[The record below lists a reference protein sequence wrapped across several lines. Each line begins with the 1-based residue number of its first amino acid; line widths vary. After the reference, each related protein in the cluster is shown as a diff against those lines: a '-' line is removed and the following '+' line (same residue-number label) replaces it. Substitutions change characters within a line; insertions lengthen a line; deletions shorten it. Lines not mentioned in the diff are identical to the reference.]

1 MFLGTGSAL
10 IVPALPIIGS
20 AAQPATGSGRGP
32 APRRRGCGA
41 AAPSFPTQDPALVR
55 EMVGVSHG
63 NLARVK
69 ELVERQPALARATY
83 DWGFG
88 DWESALDAASH
99 VGNREIA
106 LFLLAN
112 GARPTIFSAAMLGQL
127 DVVKAFVAAT
137 PGVQRTLGPHGITL
151 LAHATAGRDQA
162 RPVLE
167 YLEQLG
173 DANPRLE
180 SPPLTDA
187 EIAALSGTYHYGSE
201 PHRAHRHRRRQRAP
215 RIHARGHDEARPD
228 RPRPARVLAG
238 GRAGR
243 AYQIR
248 RGRGGRSR
256 SCRPSDRSRSGSDSD
271 RHPRTRVSARVAY
284 TRDRC
289 VRSPPAWSSSSRA

>member
-1 MFLGTGSAL
+1 MQRVVSRRLFLGTGSAL
-10 IVPALPIIGS
+10 IVPALPIVASLSAIEAAGQPGTGS
-20 AAQPATGSGRGP
+20 APAGP
-32 APRRRGCGA
+32 AGA
-41 AAPSFPTQDPALVR
+41 GAGVAATFPTQDPALVR

-127 DVVKAFVAAT
+127 DIVKAFVAAI
-137 PGVQRTLGPHGITL
+137 PGIQRTLGPHGITL
-151 LAHATAGRDQA
+151 LAHAGAGREQA

-173 DANPRLE
+173 DANPRLD

-187 EIAALSGTYHYGSE
+187 DIAALSGTYQYGTGASE
-201 PHRAHRHRRRQRAP
+201 RIVIDAVKGQLGFMRAATTRRGLIVRGPREFSPVGAPAVRIRFVVEGEGAAARAVRLTVHDPEVTVTATRAP
-215 RIHARGHDEARPD
+215 A
-228 RPRPARVLAG
+228 
-238 GRAGR
+238 
-243 AYQIR
+243 
-248 RGRGGRSR
+248 
-256 SCRPSDRSRSGSDSD
+256 
-271 RHPRTRVSARVAY
+271 
-284 TRDRC
+284 
-289 VRSPPAWSSSSRA
+289 

>member
-1 MFLGTGSAL
+1 M
-10 IVPALPIIGS
+10 
-20 AAQPATGSGRGP
+20 
-32 APRRRGCGA
+32 
-41 AAPSFPTQDPALVR
+41 R

-69 ELVERQPALARATY
+69 ELVERQPALARAAY

-99 VGNREIA
+99 VGNRDIA

-127 DVVKAFVAAT
+127 DVVKAFVAAI
-137 PGVQRTLGPHGITL
+137 PGIQRTLGPHGITL
-151 LAHATAGRDQA
+151 LAHAAAGREQA

-187 EIAALSGTYHYGSE
+187 EIAALSGTYHYGSSSTE
-201 PHRAHRHRRRQRAP
+201 RIVIDAVKGHLGFMRAATTRRGLIVRGPREFSPVGAPAVRIRFVVEGEGAAARAVRLTVHDPEVTVTATRAP
-215 RIHARGHDEARPD
+215 A
-228 RPRPARVLAG
+228 
-238 GRAGR
+238 
-243 AYQIR
+243 
-248 RGRGGRSR
+248 
-256 SCRPSDRSRSGSDSD
+256 
-271 RHPRTRVSARVAY
+271 
-284 TRDRC
+284 
-289 VRSPPAWSSSSRA
+289 

>member
-1 MFLGTGSAL
+1 MRRVVSRRLFLGTGSAL
-10 IVPALPIIGS
+10 IVPALPIIPSTEAAAAGQAAAQ
-20 AAQPATGSGRGP
+20 AAQPAASAP
-32 APRRRGCGA
+32 AAGL
-41 AAPSFPTQDPALVR
+41 APSFPTQDPALVR

-69 ELVERQPALARATY
+69 ELVERQPALARAAY

-127 DVVKAFVAAT
+127 DVVKAFAAAI

-151 LAHATAGRDQA
+151 LAHAAAGRDQA
-162 RPVLE
+162 RAVLE

-187 EIAALSGTYHYGSE
+187 EIATLSGTYHYGPGATE
-201 PHRAHRHRRRQRAP
+201 RIVIDAVKGHLGFMRAATTRRGLIVRGPREFSPVGAPAVRIRFVVEGEGVAARAVRLTVHDPEVTVTATRAP
-215 RIHARGHDEARPD
+215 A
-228 RPRPARVLAG
+228 
-238 GRAGR
+238 
-243 AYQIR
+243 
-248 RGRGGRSR
+248 
-256 SCRPSDRSRSGSDSD
+256 
-271 RHPRTRVSARVAY
+271 
-284 TRDRC
+284 
-289 VRSPPAWSSSSRA
+289 